1 MLWRG
6 SLLPLD
12 CAAVARYWGCYAS
25 QRKQACSPQQAR
37 SYRNNH
43 QRGFAMDHLV
53 LTIIA
58 ADKPGLV
65 ERIAQNIAAHGANW
79 LESRMA
85 HMAGQFAGIL
95 RVSVPAQNR
104 QALVGALEDLST
116 QGIRVLVGEGSSGQT
131 AASNAIVMT
140 LVGNDRSGIVRE
152 ITALLSKQG
161 VNLASLST
169 DVRPAPMSGDPLFTA
184 EALLQVPTSLSLD
197 TLQLSLETL
206 ADDLMVELHY
216 EE

>member
-1 MLWRG
+1 
-6 SLLPLD
+6 
-12 CAAVARYWGCYAS
+12 
-25 QRKQACSPQQAR
+25 
-37 SYRNNH
+37 
-43 QRGFAMDHLV
+43 MDHLV

-65 ERIAQNIAAHGANW
+65 ERIAQNIAAHDGNW

-116 QGIRVLVGEGSSGQT
+116 HGIRVLVGEGSTGQ
-131 AASNAIVMT
+131 ALASKPIVMT
-140 LVGNDRSGIVRE
+140 LVGNDRAGIVRE

-161 VNLASLST
+161 VNLERLNT
-169 DVRPAPMSGDPLFTA
+169 DVRPAPMSGDPLFNA
-184 EALLQVPTSLSLD
+184 EALLQVPSTLSLD
-197 TLQLSLETL
+197 KLQDCLETL
-206 ADDLMVELHY
+206 ADDLMVELRN

>member
-1 MLWRG
+1 
-6 SLLPLD
+6 
-12 CAAVARYWGCYAS
+12 
-25 QRKQACSPQQAR
+25 
-37 SYRNNH
+37 
-43 QRGFAMDHLV
+43 MDHLV

-65 ERIAQNIAAHGANW
+65 ERIAQNIAAHGGNW

-95 RVSVPAQNR
+95 RVSVPTESR

-116 QGIRVLVGEGSSGQT
+116 HGIRVLVGEGSSGQ
-131 AASNAIVMT
+131 ASASKAILMT

-152 ITALLSKQG
+152 ITALLSQQG
-161 VNLASLST
+161 VNLESLST

-184 EALLQVPTSLSLD
+184 EAVLQVPTTLSLD
-197 TLQLSLETL
+197 TLQASLETL
-206 ADDLMVELHY
+206 ADDLMVELHN

>member
-1 MLWRG
+1 
-6 SLLPLD
+6 
-12 CAAVARYWGCYAS
+12 
-25 QRKQACSPQQAR
+25 
-37 SYRNNH
+37 
-43 QRGFAMDHLV
+43 MDHLV
-53 LTIIA
+53 LTVFA
-58 ADKPGLV
+58 PDKPGQV
-65 ERIAQNIAAHGANW
+65 ERIAQCIAEHGGNW

-95 RVSVPAQNR
+95 RVSVPAENR

-116 QGIRVLVGEGSSGQT
+116 HGIRVLVGEGSTGQ
-131 AASNAIVMT
+131 AVASKSIVMT

-161 VNLASLST
+161 VNLGSLST

-184 EALLQVPTSLSLD
+184 EALLQVPATLSLD
-197 TLQLSLETL
+197 DLQQSLETL
-206 ADDLMVELHY
+206 ADDLMVELHN

>member
-1 MLWRG
+1 
-6 SLLPLD
+6 
-12 CAAVARYWGCYAS
+12 
-25 QRKQACSPQQAR
+25 
-37 SYRNNH
+37 
-43 QRGFAMDHLV
+43 MDHLV

-65 ERIAQNIAAHGANW
+65 ERIAQNIAAHGGNW

-95 RVSVPAQNR
+95 RVSVPAENR

-116 QGIRVLVGEGSSGQT
+116 HGIRVLVGEGSTGQAFT
-131 AASNAIVMT
+131 SKPIVMT

-161 VNLASLST
+161 VNLESLST
-169 DVRPAPMSGDPLFTA
+169 DVRPARCA
-184 EALLQVPTSLSLD
+184 IACLQWRPHQTPRTSSLAGCPPGGAAPARPHWC
-197 TLQLSLETL
+197 S
-206 ADDLMVELHY
+206 
-216 EE
+216 

>member
-1 MLWRG
+1 
-6 SLLPLD
+6 
-12 CAAVARYWGCYAS
+12 
-25 QRKQACSPQQAR
+25 
-37 SYRNNH
+37 
-43 QRGFAMDHLV
+43 MDHLV

-65 ERIAQNIAAHGANW
+65 ERIAQVIAAHGGNW

-95 RVSVPAQNR
+95 RVSVPAENR

-116 QGIRVLVGEGSSGQT
+116 QGIRVLVGEGSTGQ
-131 AASNAIVMT
+131 ASASKAIVMT
-140 LVGNDRSGIVRE
+140 LLGNDRSGIVRE

-161 VNLASLST
+161 VNLERLST
-169 DVRPAPMSGDPLFTA
+169 DVRPAPMSGDPLFSA
-184 EALLQVPTSLSLD
+184 EALLQVPSTLSLE
-197 TLQLSLETL
+197 TLQETLETL
-206 ADDLMVELHY
+206 ADDLMVELRN